1 MSKKFFEQLKKK
13 YPLDKKDTKEII
25 LDTYQIK
32 EITEEEQKYLEQ
44 FENVQTFSLNN
55 TQLKSLNNLPGFP
68 NLTKIELSDN
78 YLSGEEIS
86 KLKIY
91 QKLKKIKLANNKI
104 KNLNDIKILSKFKE
118 LTFLDLSE
126 NPINSIY
133 DYKREIFRIIPSLN
147 FLDMEDKEGKNYS
160 DYEEEEDEN
169 EEKEFEEEEEKDEE
183 SFIINEKEENEN
195 EEEEKEENEEE
206 EKEDKEIKD
215 NKKVKRDN
223 DDINDEDIHNPEKKR
238 KLK

>member
-32 EITEEEQKYLEQ
+32 EITEEEQKYMEH
-44 FENVQTFSLNN
+44 FANIQTFSLNN
-55 TQLKSLNNLPGFP
+55 TQLKSLNNLPNFP
-68 NLTKIELSDN
+68 NLTTIELSDN
-78 YLSGEEIS
+78 FISGEEIS

-104 KNLNDIKILSKFKE
+104 KNLNDIKILSNFKE

-183 SFIINEKEENEN
+183 SFIINDKEENENESENEENEN
-195 EEEEKEENEEE
+195 EEEEEEE
-206 EKEDKEIKD
+206 E
-215 NKKVKRDN
+215 
-223 DDINDEDIHNPEKKR
+223 
-238 KLK
+238 